1 MKEETKEKKVV
12 VEPQI
17 KVVKSSA
24 ILKCILT
31 EEEKRKLADDLAQEV
46 EQVSRLEGE
55 LKALA
60 SEMKAKINEVDAR
73 LAKHASLFRQGYE
86 YREVPIEIVKN
97 FHSGSVS
104 KTRMDTFAQY
114 EERAMTGEERQQF
127 LPLEPQ
133 KKPDDGNG
141 TETDKAKEKEKK

>member
-1 MKEETKEKKVV
+1 MAKDWKESPPV

-17 KVVKSSA
+17 KTVKSSA
-24 ILKCILT
+24 VLKCILT

-97 FHSGSVS
+97 YSVGMVR
-104 KTRMDTFAQY
+104 KMRLDINEYY

-127 LPLEPQ
+127 LPLEPP
-133 KKPDDGNG
+133 KKTDDGNG
-141 TETDKAKEKEKK
+141 KETEKGKEKEKK